1 MPNTQQHLI
10 RAKQNLEFAK
20 LFDLQS
26 TPYFDWVVV
35 AYFYA
40 ALHLVDALL
49 YEKEK
54 IDPSRHELRRNYVRE
69 KWYLRGIKYE
79 YFELKDRS
87 EDARYRLL
95 PLTPAKVE
103 HEIIPLY
110 RAIEAHIL
118 RQLPD

>member
-1 MPNTQQHLI
+1 VPNTQQHLTH
-10 RAKQNLEFAK
+10 AKQNVEFAQS
-20 LFDLQS
+20 LDLHS
-26 TPYFDWVVV
+26 TPYLGWVVV

-49 YEKEK
+49 YDKEK

-69 KWYLRGIKYE
+69 KWYLRGIKDE

-95 PLTPAKVE
+95 PFTAEKIQR
-103 HEIIPLY
+103 EIIPLY
-110 RAIEAHIL
+110 RTIETHIL
-118 RQLPD
+118 GQLPR